1 MLRNKECYLFGH
13 GLCIISPEFDNMLRP
28 PSSPLQNSKKV
39 LLSFLMPV
47 QLFLSLLFS
56 NMHSIACIHM
66 KGGKKKGRTQKPSQ
80 VFWGKR
86 PNVMTLRILCSWVM
100 RICSVVFQLLVVLC
114 AFQGRSRNFRDIC
127 PSTWNPLVFLDY
139 NNFWR
144 TMDKMGKEVGHQN
157 SVFPTILRE

>member
-13 GLCIISPEFDNMLRP
+13 GLCILSPEFDNMLRP

-66 KGGKKKGRTQKPSQ
+66 KGEKKKKEEPKNPAKSSGAKGQMWWLWE
-80 VFWGKR
+80 F
-86 PNVMTLRILCSWVM
+86 C
-100 RICSVVFQLLVVLC
+100 VL
-114 AFQGRSRNFRDIC
+114 
-127 PSTWNPLVFLDY
+127 
-139 NNFWR
+139 
-144 TMDKMGKEVGHQN
+144 E
-157 SVFPTILRE
+157 